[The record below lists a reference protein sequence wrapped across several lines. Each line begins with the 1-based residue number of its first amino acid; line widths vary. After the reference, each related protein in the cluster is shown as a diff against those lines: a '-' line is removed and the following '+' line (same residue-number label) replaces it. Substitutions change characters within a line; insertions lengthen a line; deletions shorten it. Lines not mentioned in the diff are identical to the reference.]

1 MKFPGNVSNCIVSPD
16 FVGNIVYISNMIL
29 PNMDG
34 ESVVAGGQAFDR
46 ISIDN
51 DEIIDSQFVRKFMDG
66 GVMIGIS

>member
-1 MKFPGNVSNCIVSPD
+1 
-16 FVGNIVYISNMIL
+16 MIL
-29 PNMDG
+29 PTMED